1 MQKFIHYLKIIKE
14 NNKVQPIVF
23 LIMLKTIKTYLKQIN
38 NKNIKKE
45 SINQTIIL
53 KTLDKKKKQKINIS
67 RIQIIIF

>member
-38 NKNIKKE
+38 KKNIKKE